1 MVVFNKRKVA
11 ISIIAA
17 IAAAP
22 AFADDSKD
30 KIYVTTASGY
40 QQKIED
46 APASISVVTREQ
58 LENKAYKD
66 VTDAL
71 KDLPGVQVT
80 GGGSKSDISIRG
92 MDAKYTMIMVDGKRI
107 DSRSTRPNSD
117 GSGIEQGWLPPLPAI
132 ERIEVVRGPMS
143 SLYGSDAMGGVIN
156 IITRKV
162 GKEWNGSLRADTTI
176 NSHRDSGNEG
186 QGSFYASGPL
196 VDGLLGMKVNGIYSK
211 RWEDKFVGGFNEQK
225 IGAVGTTLT
234 LTPDEFNTFDFDFK
248 HDEQERNTTAGKS
261 GSLMCTTGK
270 GANKVTKKC
279 DDSNVTYRKNN
290 YAVTHNGIYDWG
302 AMETFVQRDETKN
315 PSRKMEYND
324 TLVKNQTVFN
334 LGDHTLSIGGQ
345 YRYEDL
351 RDKGNQLSSA
361 QGVDKLTRYSWAL
374 FAEDEWMMTN
384 DFALTGGV
392 RMDKDENFG
401 SHWTPRLYGVWHT
414 TDEWVIKGGI
424 STGYRSPELRQVA
437 PNWGQSTGGGG
448 DPAVI
453 VGNPDL
459 KPEKSVTQELG
470 FIWNNQDNLNVGVT
484 FFNTEFKD
492 KIMEIRNCT
501 DSTKDQNGNTGT
513 IASGECMYDGK
524 AYKFI
529 SGRENVDKAN
539 LRGAELTFNW
549 DITSDL
555 AFAANYT
562 YSDSEQKSGQFK
574 GKPLSR
580 TPKHMANGSLTW
592 QTTEDLQLWSR
603 VNFNGKSSSYLSRT
617 SMSKERPSYT
627 FVDIGASYHI
637 DKNINLVAGMYNI
650 FDKRLTA
657 ESNDKVLDGRRY
669 NFGINYNF

>member
-17 IAAAP
+17 IAASP

-40 QQKIED
+40 QQQIED

-58 LENKAYKD
+58 LENKAYRD

-80 GGGSKSDISIRG
+80 GGGSKADISIRG

-176 NSHRDSGNEG
+176 NAHRDSGNEG

-211 RWEDKFVGGFNEQK
+211 RWEDKFVGGYNEQK
-225 IGAVGTTLT
+225 VGAIGTTLT

-261 GSLMCTTGK
+261 GNLMCTTGK
-270 GANKVTKKC
+270 GASKVTKRC
-279 DDSNVTYRKNN
+279 EDSNVTYRKNN

-302 AMETFVQRDETKN
+302 AIETFVQRDETKN

-351 RDKGNQLSSA
+351 RDKGNQLASA
-361 QGVDKLTRYSWAL
+361 ADVDKLTRYSWAL

-414 TDEWVIKGGI
+414 SDEWIIKGGI

-437 PNWGQSTGGGG
+437 PNWGQVTGGGG
-448 DPAVI
+448 DPAII

-492 KIMEIRNCT
+492 KIMEIRRCT
-501 DSTKDQNGNTGT
+501 DNTANPPGSV
-513 IASGECMYDGK
+513 AGGDCVYDGT

-529 SGRENVDKAN
+529 SERENVDKAN

-549 DITSDL
+549 DITTDL
-555 AFAANYT
+555 VFAANYT
-562 YSDSEQKSGQFK
+562 YSDSEQKSGKFK

-592 QTTEDLQLWSR
+592 QTTEDLQLWNR

-627 FVDIGASYHI
+627 FVDIGASYQV

-650 FDKRLTA
+650 FDKRLTE

>member
-22 AFADDSKD
+22 AFADDSND

-58 LENKAYKD
+58 LETKAYRD

-80 GGGSKSDISIRG
+80 GGGSKADISIRG

-162 GKEWNGSLRADTTI
+162 GKKWNGSLRADTTI

-211 RWEDKFVGGFNEQK
+211 RWEDKFVGGYNEQK
-225 IGAVGTTLT
+225 IGAIGTTLT

-261 GSLMCTTGK
+261 GNLIC
-270 GANKVTKKC
+270 TKKVNEIPTKYRC
-279 DDSNVTYRKNN
+279 EDSNVTYRKNN
-290 YAVTHNGIYDWG
+290 YALTHNGIYDWG

-351 RDKGNQLSSA
+351 RDKGNKLASA
-361 QGVDKLTRYSWAL
+361 GGIDSLTRYSWAL

-384 DFALTGGV
+384 DLALTGGI

-401 SHWTPRLYGVWHT
+401 SHWTPRLYGVWHA
-414 TDEWVIKGGI
+414 TDEWIIKGGV

-437 PNWGQSTGGGG
+437 PNWGQGTGGGG

-453 VGNPDL
+453 IGNPAL
-459 KPEKSVTQELG
+459 KPEKSVTEEIG

-492 KIMEIRNCT
+492 KIMEIRKCT
-501 DSTKDQNGNTGT
+501 DSTGDKPGT
-513 IASGECMYDGK
+513 VASGECMYDGE

-529 SGRENVDKAN
+529 SSRENVDKAN

-555 AFAANYT
+555 IFAANYT
-562 YSDSEQKSGQFK
+562 YSDSEQKSGTFK

-592 QTTEDLQLWSR
+592 QATEDLQLWNR

-617 SMSKERPSYT
+617 SMSEERPSYT
-627 FVDIGASYHI
+627 FVDIGASYNI

-650 FDKRLTA
+650 FDKRLTV

>member
-1 MVVFNKRKVA
+1 MVVFTKRKIAV
-11 ISIIAA
+11 SIIAA
-17 IAAAP
+17 ITAVP
-22 AFADDSKD
+22 AFADDSSD
-30 KIYVTTASGY
+30 KIFVTTASGY

-58 LENKAYKD
+58 LETKAYRD

-80 GGGSKSDISIRG
+80 GGGSSSDISIRG
-92 MDAKYTMIMVDGKRI
+92 MDAKYTMIMVDGKRV
-107 DSRSTRPNSD
+107 DTRGTRPNSD

-162 GKEWNGSLRADTTI
+162 GKEWTTSLRADTTI
-176 NSHRDSGNEG
+176 NSHRDSGNQG
-186 QGSFYASGPL
+186 QGSFYTSGPL
-196 VDGLLGMKVNGIYSK
+196 VDGLLGVKFNGLYSH
-211 RWEDKFVGGFNEQK
+211 RGEDKFEGGFNEQK
-225 IGAVGTTLT
+225 IGAIGTTLT

-248 HDEQERNTTAGKS
+248 YDEQQRNGTAGKS
-261 GSLMCTTGK
+261 KALMCTTKVNGK
-270 GANKVTKKC
+270 LVPVQC
-279 DDSNVTYRKNN
+279 EDSNTTYRKNN
-290 YAVTHNGIYDWG
+290 YALTHNGVYDWG
-302 AMETFVQRDETKN
+302 AAETFVQRDESKN
-315 PSRKMEYND
+315 PSRNMEYND

-351 RDKGNQLSSA
+351 RDKGNKLKSA
-361 QGVDKLTRYSWAL
+361 GGVDQLNRYSWAL

-384 DFALTGGV
+384 DFSLTGGL

-414 TDEWVIKGGI
+414 SDEWVIKGGV

-437 PNWGQSTGGGG
+437 ANWGQGTGGGG

-453 VGNPDL
+453 IGNPDL
-459 KPEKSVTQELG
+459 KPEKSVTEEIG
-470 FIWNNQDNLNVGVT
+470 FIWNNQDNLNVGIT
-484 FFNTEFKD
+484 FFNTDFKD
-492 KIMEIRNCT
+492 KIMEIRTCT
-501 DSTKDQNGNTGT
+501 DSTGKTPGSV
-513 IASGECMYDGK
+513 ASGECMYDGE

-529 SGRENVDKAN
+529 STRENVDKAN

-549 DITSDL
+549 DITADL

-562 YSDSEQKSGQFK
+562 YSDSEQKSGKFS

-592 QTTEDLQLWSR
+592 QAREDLQLWNR
-603 VNFNGKSSSYLSRT
+603 VNFNGRSSAFLSRS
-617 SMSKERPSYT
+617 SMAKERPSYT
-627 FVDIGASYHI
+627 FVDVGASYYLT
-637 DKNINLVAGMYNI
+637 KNVNLVGGVYNI
-650 FDKRLTA
+650 LDKRLT
-657 ESNDKVLDGRRY
+657 EEEFDKVSDSRRY
-669 NFGINYNF
+669 NIGINYNF